1 MRYVL
6 DTGALVAL
14 ERRKQRAMRLFQLG
28 AGRAVDLVIP
38 FPVLA
43 EWWRGR
49 TDDREAILA
58 AARVVAPEPA
68 ARAAG
73 AALARLRRVNAGVT
87 IDAIVVATGAFLD
100 ATVVTSD
107 VEDLALFA
115 DSFPAVRVIAV

>member
-14 ERRKQRAMRLFQLG
+14 ERRKPRAVRLLRLG

-49 TDDREAILA
+49 NDDREAILA
-58 AARVVAPEPA
+58 TARVVALESA

-73 AALARLRRVNAGVT
+73 TALARLRRVDAALT
-87 IDAIVVATGAFLD
+87 IDAIVIATAALLD
-100 ATVVTSD
+100 ATLVSSD
-107 VEDLALFA
+107 VEDLACFA
-115 DSFPAVRVIAV
+115 ESFPSVRVLAV